1 MAWGFRGGNVYFIVE
16 ILLAELIF
24 LYPVPKRKNFWAKL
38 AAACLAVTA
47 LTAFLPQITVPEL
60 KVLEDLLRFFGIFAL
75 SVAAMGLC
83 FSLKP
88 DMLVSMCVA
97 GYAVQHLSYR
107 VASLLSRLP
116 LLPDFGSEG
125 FTRMRLF
132 EVTVM
137 PLMYFIILF
146 TFGRFSQKNEC
157 YKNSDRRFNYLSVL
171 TVFICIGLSRLPA
184 ITGEGRIGI
193 TSSIYSAFCCLL
205 ALYVQLILHKLNT
218 VERENTAIELVRREE
233 KKQYEFT
240 KTSIDSLNVKL
251 HDLKHKLTAYNVS
264 LPPEEMESLRQDIN
278 IYDSRLKTGN
288 DTLDVL
294 LTEKVLTCQAKGIR
308 LTIAGDS
315 TPLSFVKTMD
325 LYSLF
330 GNAIDNAI
338 EAAEQLEEE
347 KRIIDISIEERGD
360 LIFLGFS
367 NYYSGALVFEDG
379 IPQTSKTEEIGYHG
393 FGMKSMKLIAARYGG
408 DLIISAN
415 DELFN
420 LNIYLR
426 KPQKS
431 A

>member
-1 MAWGFRGGNVYFIVE
+1 MAWGFRSGNVYFIVE

-24 LYPVPKRKNFWAKL
+24 LYPVPKRKCFWVKL

-47 LTAFLPQITVPEL
+47 IAAFWPHITVPGL
-60 KVLEDLLRFFGIFAL
+60 NVLAGFLRFFGIFAL

-88 DMLVSMCVA
+88 RMLISMCVA

-107 VASLLSRLP
+107 IASLLSNLP
-116 LLPDFGSEG
+116 LLPNFSAGD

-137 PLMYFIILF
+137 PLIYVIIFF

-157 YKNSDRRFNYLSVL
+157 YKNSDKRFSFLSIL
-171 TVFICIGLSRLPA
+171 IVFICVGLSRMPA
-184 ITGEGRIGI
+184 ITGEARMGI
-193 TSSIYSAFCCLL
+193 TNSIYSAFCCLL
-205 ALYVQLILHKLNT
+205 ALYIQFILHKLNT
-218 VERENTAIELVRREE
+218 AERENAAMELVRREE

-240 KTSIDSLNVKL
+240 KTAIDSLNIKL

-264 LPPEEMESLRQDIN
+264 LPPEEIESLRQDIN
-278 IYDSRLKTGN
+278 IYDSKLKTGN
-288 DTLDVL
+288 DTLNVL
-294 LTEKVLTCQAKGIR
+294 LTEKILTCQMKQIR
-308 LTIAGDS
+308 LTISGDS
-315 TPLSFVKTMD
+315 APLSFVRTMD

-338 EAAEQLEEE
+338 EAAEHLEEE

-367 NYYSGALVFEDG
+367 NYYSGGLAFEDG
-379 IPQTSKTEEIGYHG
+379 VPQTSKTEEKDYHG

-408 DLIISAN
+408 DLTISAN

-426 KPQKS
+426 KPQ
-431 A
+431 